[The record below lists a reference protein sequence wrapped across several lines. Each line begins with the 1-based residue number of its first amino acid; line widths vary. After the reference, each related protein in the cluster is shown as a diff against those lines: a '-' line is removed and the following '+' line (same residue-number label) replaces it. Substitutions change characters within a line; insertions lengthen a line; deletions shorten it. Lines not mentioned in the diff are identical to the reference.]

1 LITICPQC
9 DLAQTL
15 GALAPGARAR
25 CSRCHAELASGFG
38 SNLDPALAALLTAA
52 ILLVFM
58 NAFPLVEL
66 EVQGA
71 ARATTLMGA
80 VREMADHGRAPV
92 ALLVFITTVLCP
104 VAEVVMLA
112 LVLVPLRLRVFDRAG
127 AHLVGLVHR
136 VRPWS
141 MVEVFMLGV
150 LVALVKLAA
159 LAEIIPGP
167 GLWACAAFILTLS
180 YVKMVVR
187 SEDLWAWSRKVAA

>member
-1 LITICPQC
+1 MITICPQC

-15 GALAPGARAR
+15 GALAPGERAR

-38 SNLDPALAALLTAA
+38 RNLDPALSALLTAA

-66 EVQGA
+66 QVQGA

-80 VREMADHGRAPV
+80 VREMADHGRTPV

-112 LVLVPLRLRVFDRAG
+112 LVLVPLRLRVIDRAG
-127 AHLVGLVHR
+127 ARLVGLVHR

-180 YVKMVVR
+180 YLKMVVR
-187 SEDLWAWSRKVAA
+187 SEDLWAWSRKVDA